1 MLAAGSKKMGFVA
14 LFKVLLIGLFAIKSN
29 WDVMIGVVA
38 IATMT
43 VGNLAAIS
51 QTNIKRMLA
60 YSSIAQAG
68 YILIAIP
75 VGTEYALSAGIMQ
88 IMTHAFMKGGAFLI
102 VATLATVAVGESI
115 NNYKGLA
122 KRAPFMAFGMTVL
135 LFSLAGIPPLAGF
148 FSKFVLFSSPI
159 QQSSVPG
166 SEWMLWLAVAAI
178 INSAISLYYYVRIV
192 KYMYVDEPEEGMPT
206 EKLKLPASMVAA
218 VAICVFMVILIG
230 VWPEPF
236 FAAAQQAAAAFF
248 A

>member
-1 MLAAGSKKMGFVA
+1 M
-14 LFKVLLIGLFAIKSN
+14 LLIGLFAIKSN
-29 WDVMIGVVA
+29 WDVLIGIIA
-38 IATMT
+38 IVTMT

-68 YILIAIP
+68 YILISLCRSP
-75 VGTEYALSAGIMQ
+75 LHFALSAGIMQ

-115 NNYKGLA
+115 SNYKGLA

-159 QQSSVPG
+159 DASTIPG
-166 SEWMLWLAVAAI
+166 NGWMIWLAVAAI
-178 INSAISLYYYVRIV
+178 INSAISLYYYVRVV
-192 KYMYVDEPEEGMPT
+192 KYMYVDEAEEGAPT
-206 EKLKLPASMVAA
+206 EKLKLPISMVAA

-230 VWPEPF
+230 VWPGPF
-236 FAAAQQAAAAFF
+236 YQAAQNAAAAFF
-248 A
+248 AGA